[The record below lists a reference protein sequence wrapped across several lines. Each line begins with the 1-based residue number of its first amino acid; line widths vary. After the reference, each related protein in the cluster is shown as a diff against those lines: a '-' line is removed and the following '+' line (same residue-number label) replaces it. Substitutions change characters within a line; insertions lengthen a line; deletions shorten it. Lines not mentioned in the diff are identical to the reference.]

1 MIKGMSYDIPF
12 FMSMVELL
20 SPAGTYECAIAAF
33 NAGADAVY
41 LGLNRFGARAN
52 AVNLSNEELKS
63 ILDIAHINGR
73 KVYLTVNTLF
83 KDEECADLHDF
94 LYEPYLYGLDGVIVQ
109 DVGVMSLIHMMYPD
123 LPIHVSTQA
132 AITSAKGC
140 DVLKKAG
147 VKRVVPARELSLRE
161 IKKLHEQSGLE
172 IECFIH
178 GSLCYS
184 YSGKCLMSSFIGGR
198 SGNRGRCA
206 QPCRLSY
213 DGKYPLSLKDLC
225 VIEMLP
231 KLCEAGISSLKIEG
245 RMKSSAYVYGVTSIY
260 RKYIDLYY
268 SKAPYRVDPAD
279 LDKLLSLY
287 TRSGNCKGY
296 YSCHNSRNMITP
308 DSPSYISNDEAV
320 AESDSTSIPSIP
332 VNIRCTVK
340 AGKSAI
346 IEVFNDFYSTVTDTG
361 IIPAKSVNCELTEGS
376 ISKQLAK
383 CGGTCFKVGNIYV
396 DCDPGLFLP
405 NGSLNEIRRRGLD
418 DLRQTIL
425 KDHHR
430 IYNGNESEAGKISD
444 VSEHNAQRSEEPEV
458 RVSVVS
464 SEQLKAV
471 CDSDASAVII
481 PMSLFIDCFEK
492 NVSKFTAKKIYIA
505 LPYVVREEENINNST
520 FIAEFIS
527 DVIQKYDIAGFYVSN
542 FESLAILNEL
552 SYEGE
557 IISDIFLYAYNRY
570 AYLYVKDCGVTQTTV
585 PVELNERELIARNI
599 SAEELIIYGRLPMMI
614 TANCIM
620 NTQNGCRREKN
631 GHSMY
636 LKDRKGE
643 HLFVRCNCSECTN
656 VIYNSV
662 PICIADEEKL
672 FDRIMP
678 SSVRLSFTDEDK
690 EKTAYILDTYL
701 RNKKMN
707 GSVPFKLTDRYTK
720 GHIKRGVD

>member
-1 MIKGMSYDIPF
+1 
-12 FMSMVELL
+12 MVELL
-20 SPAGTYECAIAAF
+20 SPAGSYDCAIAAF

-52 AVNLSNEELKS
+52 AVNLSVEELKS
-63 ILDIAHINGR
+63 ILDIAHINDR

-109 DVGVMSLIHMMYPD
+109 DVGVMGLIHRMYPD
-123 LPIHVSTQA
+123 LPIHISTQA

-161 IKKLHEQSGLE
+161 IRKLHEQSGLE

-184 YSGKCLMSSFIGGR
+184 YSGKCLMSSFIGER

-225 VIEMLP
+225 VIEMIP
-231 KLCEAGISSLKIEG
+231 KLCEAGISSFKIEG
-245 RMKSSAYVYGVTSIY
+245 RMKSSSYVYGVTSIY

-268 SKAPYRVDPAD
+268 SKEPYKVDPDD

-308 DSPSYISNDEAV
+308 DSPSYVSNDEAV
-320 AESDSTSIPSIP
+320 TGADIASMPRIP
-332 VNIRCTVK
+332 VDVRCTVK
-340 AGKSAI
+340 AGKSAV
-346 IEVFNDFYSTVTDTG
+346 IEVYNRSYSTVTHTG
-361 IIPAKSVNCELTEGS
+361 IIPEQAVNCELTEGS
-376 ISKQLAK
+376 ISKQLSK
-383 CGGTCFKVGNIYV
+383 SGGTCFAIENIDV
-396 DCDPGLFLP
+396 DVDPGLFLS

-418 DLRQTIL
+418 DLRQTML
-425 KDHHR
+425 KAYHR
-430 IYNGNESEAGKISD
+430 SCDGNEACVDTISNVPKD
-444 VSEHNAQRSEEPEV
+444 NERRVTEPEV
-458 RVSVVS
+458 RVSILTE
-464 SEQLKAV
+464 EQLKAV
-471 CDSDASAVII
+471 CNTDAGAVII
-481 PMSLFIDCFEK
+481 PMSLFIECFERYAAK
-492 NVSKFTAKKIYIA
+492 ITGKKIYIA
-505 LPYVVREEENINNST
+505 LPYAVREEDTINNST
-520 FIAEFIS
+520 FIADFIS
-527 DVIQKYDIAGFYVSN
+527 NVTDKYDIEGFYVSN
-542 FESLAILNEL
+542 FESLAILSEL
-552 SYEGE
+552 SYKGE
-557 IISDIFLYAYNRY
+557 IISDIFLYTYNRH
-570 AYLYVKDCGVTQTTV
+570 AYSYVKDSGVTHTTV
-585 PVELNERELIARNI
+585 PVELNERELIARGI

-620 NTQNGCRREKN
+620 NTQNGCRRDKN
-631 GHSMY
+631 GHSLY

-643 HLFVRCNCSECTN
+643 QLFVRCNCSECTN

-662 PICIADEEKL
+662 PLCIADEEKL
-672 FDRIMP
+672 FNRIRP
-678 SSVRLSFTDEDK
+678 LSVRICLTDEDK
-690 EKTAYILDTYL
+690 HKSAYIVDTYL
-701 RNKKMN
+701 GNKEKN